1 MKIIKQN
8 LIFVLLVCLSAVSC
22 STDSEKNLYSDSN
35 LIGTWEVTEVK
46 AEESSNLNLPKEIAN
61 NLIGEGCKLLVYT
74 FSKEGTVVIKSKL
87 NHIMVNAGPTGLE
100 VDCPEETDTEITTWE
115 LNDDQ
120 LTYTN
125 ENGDEETITVKF
137 EGNTFTILGEDIDAA
152 NYAGME
158 IVFTKK

>member
-1 MKIIKQN
+1 MIKQS
-8 LIFVLLVCLSAVSC
+8 LVFVMLVCLSAISC

-35 LIGTWEVTEVK
+35 LIGTWEVSEVK
-46 AEESSNLNLPKEIAN
+46 TEESSSLSLPQEIAN

-74 FSKEGTVVIKSKL
+74 FNKEGTVVVKSKL
-87 NHIMVNAGPTGLE
+87 NHIEVNAGPTGLD
-100 VDCPEETDTEITTWE
+100 VDCPVETDTEVTTWE

-125 ENGDEETITVKF
+125 EEGEEETIAIKF
-137 EGNTFTILGEDIDAA
+137 EGNMFVILGEDLDAD

-158 IVFTKK
+158 IVFTKR